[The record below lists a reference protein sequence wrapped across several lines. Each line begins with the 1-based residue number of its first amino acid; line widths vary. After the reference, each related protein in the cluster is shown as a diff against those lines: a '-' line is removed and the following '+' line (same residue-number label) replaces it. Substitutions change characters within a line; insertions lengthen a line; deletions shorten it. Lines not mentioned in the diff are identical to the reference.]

1 MKKIGISILAI
12 LLLGITIGL
21 IYTKNFAEDKNKSIQ
36 KMNQIKESNNILK
49 KSIISYNKNKKTITE
64 YLSIYYEEQFIKDY
78 PNIIELFTKNE
89 TIINQVSQQEK
100 ILNGNCKNQ
109 IYQDK
114 EVNNICKTHANT
126 YQKLLEVYQ
135 RDIESFNQTI
145 TIYNDNTKEKLNLFQ
160 SKYIKNNNLNT
171 KNDVTTGIANT
182 EE

>member
-1 MKKIGISILAI
+1 MKKLGISILI
-12 LLLGITIGL
+12 VLVLGITVGL
-21 IYTKNFAEDKNKSIQ
+21 ICSKNFMEDKNKSLQ
-36 KMNQIKESNNILK
+36 KMNQIKESNNNLK
-49 KSIISYNKNKKTITE
+49 ENIISYNQNKKAITE
-64 YLSIYYEEQFIKDY
+64 YLSIYYEEQFTKDY
-78 PNIIELFTKNE
+78 PIIVELFNQNE
-89 TIINQVSQQEK
+89 TVIEQISQQEK
-100 ILNGNCKNQ
+100 ILSSNCKNQ

>member
-21 IYTKNFAEDKNKSIQ
+21 IYTKNFTEDKNKSFQ

-49 KSIISYNKNKKTITE
+49 ENIISYNKNKKAITE

-78 PNIIELFTKNE
+78 PIIIELFNQNE
-89 TIINQVSQQEK
+89 TVIEQISQQEK

-114 EVNNICKTHANT
+114 EVNNICKTHAET

-135 RDIESFNQTI
+135 KDIESFNQTI
-145 TIYNDNTKEKLNLFQ
+145 MIYNDNTEEKLNLFQ
-160 SKYIKNNNLNT
+160 SKYIKNNNLDT
-171 KNDVTTGIANT
+171 KNDVTTGITNT